1 MIAANGC
8 HAETLWLPW
17 SASIYDATMSPTITE
32 ESTPAATRVL
42 AVVLT
47 EEEWSAFRA
56 IEPQPLEWLQQQIR
70 ARVEKATA
78 AEDEDY

>member
-1 MIAANGC
+1 
-8 HAETLWLPW
+8 
-17 SASIYDATMSPTITE
+17 MSPILTE

-70 ARVEKATA
+70 ARVEKASA
-78 AEDEDY
+78 VQDEDY

>member
-1 MIAANGC
+1 
-8 HAETLWLPW
+8 
-17 SASIYDATMSPTITE
+17 MSPTLTE

-56 IEPQPLEWLQQQIR
+56 VEPQPLEWLQQQIR
-70 ARVEKATA
+70 ARVEKASA
-78 AEDEDY
+78 VQDEDY

>member
-1 MIAANGC
+1 
-8 HAETLWLPW
+8 
-17 SASIYDATMSPTITE
+17 MSPTLTE

-70 ARVEKATA
+70 ARVEKASA
-78 AEDEDY
+78 VQDEDY

>member
-1 MIAANGC
+1 
-8 HAETLWLPW
+8 
-17 SASIYDATMSPTITE
+17 MSPLLTE

-47 EEEWSAFRA
+47 EEEWLAFRA

-70 ARVEKATA
+70 ARVEKASA
-78 AEDEDY
+78 VQDEDY

>member
-1 MIAANGC
+1 V
-8 HAETLWLPW
+8 PD
-17 SASIYDATMSPTITE
+17 YDAVMSPTTTE
-32 ESTPAATRVL
+32 ETAGAATRVL

-70 ARVEKATA
+70 ARVEKASA
-78 AEDEDY
+78 AQDEDY

>member
-1 MIAANGC
+1 
-8 HAETLWLPW
+8 
-17 SASIYDATMSPTITE
+17 MSPTLTE

-42 AVVLT
+42 AVVLS

-70 ARVEKATA
+70 ARVEKASA
-78 AEDEDY
+78 VQDEDY

>member
-1 MIAANGC
+1 
-8 HAETLWLPW
+8 
-17 SASIYDATMSPTITE
+17 MSPTITE

-70 ARVEKATA
+70 ARVEKASPVQ
-78 AEDEDY
+78 DEDY